1 MTEEE
6 QLRALSS
13 AGFESAQ
20 IVLSRNGLL
29 IYACEKSG

>member
-6 QLRALSS
+6 QLGALSS

-20 IVLSRNGLL
+20 AVLSLNRLL
-29 IYACEKSG
+29 IYACERAG